1 LLDSVFSSVRNATC
15 KSCKQYKLRE
25 LHRSDNAAAGYDADD
40 GVFIKSGRTLIIT
53 DDLQVAPASTC
64 LVFSL
69 LDKFGLNEKAD
80 IEEKFLHL
88 DKQKVSLS
96 TASIQRFLLLM
107 KNASTDVF

>member
-1 LLDSVFSSVRNATC
+1 
-15 KSCKQYKLRE
+15 

-40 GVFIKSGRTLIIT
+40 GVFIKSDRTLIIT